1 MSLNPGTV
9 IQNYRLVRFIGDGGM
24 GTVWLAEHT
33 HLDRKVAIKCLHTQ
47 YARNAGIRARFKQE
61 AATLAMLQHPGI
73 VTLHDYIEDDEGAY
87 LILEY
92 VDGLPLDEHIQ
103 QVSGPIPA
111 PKLREMFGQIL
122 EGFIYAHSKMIVHR
136 DIKPSNFLVTAA
148 GKVKILDFGIAK
160 ILTDHDRKLTKTG
173 MNMGTVYYMSPEQVK
188 GEAVDVRSDIYS
200 LGVTLFQM
208 ATARCPYPQ
217 DTTEFFVY
225 DQIVN
230 HPLPNASDFYPGVP
244 KSIEAIIAK
253 ATAKRPEDRFQDCV
267 AFLEALQDEEFGENS
282 EKKVEEVKATP
293 LPEAKPVSIPLPTLI
308 PVSTPVSTPLPAL
321 TPVSTPSS
329 EPTPIS
335 PQQLPPRPPQRKRKR
350 GWIWGLL
357 LLMLIVGGGFVTLKQ
372 LDLVGLQSESMW
384 VVPEDLH
391 LWKKASVG
399 AVDGVDDLGRIPFGS
414 EIKVLNAAE
423 NGWKQVEWAG
433 KQGFVN
439 GYYLV
444 PLDEIEVINHA
455 MDVGVK
461 KWFDT
466 SYLRI
471 SLARYFH
478 DAGLKADLPI
488 DVFRKVYGIPKERQ
502 PIWSAKAIWEKS
514 EYNTLIKG
522 MQLEKGPYPKD
533 RLPDN
538 VVILEQRGVK
548 PHERRL
554 VAFKHIKVGEA
565 YQSEVLAT
573 LDLTEFPGQSIRIG
587 VKDKLMGYSFEEK
600 WNFMN
605 RIDEGQFP
613 ILLADP
619 QNDRKAMLLL
629 LENGRFKRYS
639 IQKPWF

>member
-1 MSLNPGTV
+1 MSLHPGTV
-9 IQNYRLVRFIGDGGM
+9 IQNYRLVRFLGDGGM

-73 VTLHDYIEDDEGAY
+73 VALHDYIEDDEGAF
-87 LILEY
+87 LVMEY

-103 QVSGPIPA
+103 KVSGPIPA

-122 EGFIYAHSKMIVHR
+122 EGFIYAHGKMIVHR

-188 GEAVDVRSDIYS
+188 GEAVDVRSDVYS

-208 ATARCPYPQ
+208 ATGRCPYPQ
-217 DTTEFFVY
+217 ETTEFYVY

-230 HPLPNASDFYPGVP
+230 HPLPAASEFYPGVP
-244 KSIEAIIAK
+244 ASIEAAIAK

-267 AFLEALQDEEFGENS
+267 AFLKALKDEEFGDNS
-282 EKKVEEVKATP
+282 EEKEEEVEATP
-293 LPEAKPVSIPLPTLI
+293 LPEPI
-308 PVSTPVSTPLPAL
+308 PVSTPLP
-321 TPVSTPSS
+321 TPTQISPELTPSS
-329 EPTPIS
+329 EPGLAPVS
-335 PQQLPPRPPQRKRKR
+335 APLPQQLPPRPPQRKRKR
-350 GWIWGLL
+350 GWVWGLVL
-357 LLMLIVGGGFVTLKQ
+357 FSLIVGGGFGVVWKMGF
-372 LDLVGLQSESMW
+372 VGLQSETMW

-391 LWKKASVG
+391 LWKKARVG

-444 PLDEIEVINHA
+444 PLDEIEVIKHA
-455 MDVGVK
+455 MNDGVK
-461 KWFDT
+461 TWFDK

-471 SLARYFH
+471 SLAQYFH
-478 DAGLKADLPI
+478 DSDLKADLPL
-488 DVFRKVYGIPKERQ
+488 DVFRKVYGMPKERQ
-502 PIWSAKAIWEKS
+502 PLWSAKAIPGTS
-514 EYNTLIKG
+514 EYNTVIKG
-522 MQLEKGPYPKD
+522 MQLEEGPYPKN

-538 VVILEQRGVK
+538 VIILEQRGVK
-548 PHERRL
+548 PYERRL
-554 VAFKHIKVGEA
+554 VAFKHVKVGEA
-565 YQSEVLAT
+565 YESKVLAT
-573 LDLTEFPGQSIRIG
+573 LDLDKYPDRSIRIAA
-587 VKDKLMGYSFEEK
+587 KDKLMGYSFDEK
-600 WNFMN
+600 WNIID
-605 RIDEGQFP
+605 RIDRGQFP

-619 QNDRKAMLLL
+619 KNDRKATLLL
-629 LENGRFKRYS
+629 LENGRFKEYS
-639 IQKPWF
+639 IEKPWF

>member
-73 VTLHDYIEDDEGAY
+73 VALHDYIEDENGAY
-87 LILEY
+87 LVLEY

-148 GKVKILDFGIAK
+148 GTVKILDFGIAK

-230 HPLPNASDFYPGVP
+230 HPLPNASEFYPGVP
-244 KSIEAIIAK
+244 KSIESIIAK

-267 AFLEALQDEEFGENS
+267 AFLKALQDEEFGDNS
-282 EKKVEEVKATP
+282 EKKVEEVEAAP
-293 LPEAKPVSIPLPTLI
+293 LPEAKPVSP
-308 PVSTPVSTPLPAL
+308 PLPAPA
-321 TPVSTPSS
+321 PVSAPTPTPISPELTPSS
-329 EPTPIS
+329 EPAPAPVS
-335 PQQLPPRPPQRKRKR
+335 APLPQQLPARPPQRKRKR
-350 GWIWGLL
+350 GWIWGLMLVL
-357 LLMLIVGGGFVTLKQ
+357 LLIGGGGFVALWKG
-372 LDLVGLQSESMW
+372 GLIGQQSETFW

-391 LWKKASVG
+391 LWKNAEKG
-399 AVDGVDDLGRIPFGS
+399 TPDGKDDLGKIPFGS
-414 EIKVLNAAE
+414 EIQVLNTAK
-423 NGWKQVEWAG
+423 NGWKQVAWSG
-433 KQGFVN
+433 KQGYVN

-478 DAGLKADLPI
+478 DAGLKADLPKE
-488 DVFRKVYGIPKERQ
+488 VFRKVYGIPKERQ
-502 PIWSAKAIWEKS
+502 PLWSAKAFSGKS

-522 MQLEKGPYPKD
+522 MQLEEGPYPKD

-538 VVILEQRGVK
+538 VIILEQRGVK
-548 PHERRL
+548 PFERRL
-554 VAFKHIKVGEA
+554 VAFKHTKVGEA
-565 YQSEVLAT
+565 YESKVLAT
-573 LDLTEFPGQSIRIG
+573 LDLDGYPDYSIRIG
-587 VKDKLMGYSFEEK
+587 SKDKLMGYSFDEEP
-600 WNFMN
+600 NIMN
-605 RIDEGQFP
+605 RIDKGQFP

-619 QNDRKAMLLL
+619 KNDRKATLLL
-629 LENGRFKRYS
+629 LENGRFKEYS
-639 IQKPWF
+639 L